1 MPTPPPRFADRLHN
15 AIERAGS
22 PVCVGLDP
30 VLESLPAVVR
40 ARHHEPLAAIEE
52 FGHGVI
58 DAVAGVVP
66 AIKIQSACFERYG
79 GAGVS
84 LLERQAHQAAERGLV
99 VILDAKRGDIGISA
113 AHYAAAAKRS
123 GAHAITVNGYL
134 GLGTVRPYLEAGLGV
149 FVLVRTSNPESDS
162 IQSQRL
168 VDGRSVGELMG
179 AEVAALG
186 AGCVGECGL
195 SDVGAVVGATKA
207 QDARALR
214 ERMADQV
221 FLIPGY
227 GAQGGTAEDIRGML
241 RAKRAGAADAG
252 VLVTA
257 SRSIIYAF
265 ERGATEWA
273 GQVRGAAETLR
284 DEIAGI
290 VRA

>member
-1 MPTPPPRFADRLHN
+1 MPTPPPRFADRLHT

-40 ARHHEPLAAIEE
+40 AKHHEPLAAIEE
-52 FGHGVI
+52 FGLGVI
-58 DAVAGVVP
+58 DAVAGVAAAV
-66 AIKIQSACFERYG
+66 KFQSACYERYG

-113 AHYAAAAKRS
+113 SHYAAAAKRS
-123 GAHAITVNGYL
+123 GSHAITVNGYL

-186 AGCVGECGL
+186 AGCVGQCGL

-207 QDARALR
+207 HDARALR
-214 ERMADQV
+214 ERMPDQV

-265 ERGATEWA
+265 ERDATDWA
-273 GQVRGAAETLR
+273 EQVRGAAVTLR
-284 DEIAGI
+284 SEIAAI
-290 VRA
+290 VRL